1 MKLKLYLFLLVF
13 SCQFI
18 SFGQTLDQSN
28 TTATALVE
36 SLFGGSTQNL
46 SQSFTVGNT
55 GQLSRISVNVDNVT
69 NGPTLYVNCDL
80 IIYNGE
86 GFGGTVL
93 GTYGFAVPDNV
104 SGEFAINFAPIA
116 VTSNQVVTFKI
127 VANTTSSG
135 RVTLLTTND
144 TYSGGVFYNGA
155 PQAVPNRDL
164 WFKTYVTSSAA
175 THLNF
180 DGVDDYVQVPAGI
193 NLANSSFTVEFM
205 AKRTATNV
213 NNYVLKQGN
222 EVNNNLLHIGFRDN
236 NDFTFA
242 FWFNDINIPVSNYV
256 ADTNWH
262 HWSCVYNNVN
272 GTRQVYQDGVLVASD
287 SGVSPYT
294 GSGAIQI
301 GSFNGNYYFYNG
313 GIDDVRIWN
322 IVRTAEQVN
331 GSKNCE
337 LQGTETGLVAYYKFN
352 QGFDAADN
360 TSITTLTDATANVNN
375 GTLVNFTKTGTT
387 SNFLSGSPVT
397 TGSVIPSAATVTT
410 PVIYTQGAT
419 ATALTATVGAN
430 GTSFV
435 WYTTATGGTGVATAP
450 TPSTA
455 TGGNTSYW
463 VSSANANGC
472 ESART
477 EIVVTVNALATH
489 LNFDGTDDS
498 VSLPVNIGN
507 TLSGGTEVTIEYWFK
522 GTNVQSAVRIQN
534 TSNWIV
540 AGWNLAGNPQFLVST
555 DGGTNGVVIA
565 NSSSI
570 QDNTWH
576 HVACVWKKNEI
587 FATYLDGVLQNSRV
601 AANVNLPIFSAND
614 GFIGALLG
622 SSEFTNG
629 NLDEV
634 RIWNRALPLVEIQNN
649 MNCELPTPSTQNG
662 LVAYYQFNQG
672 VNGLSNAGVTTLT
685 DASANANNGTLS
697 NFALT
702 GTASNWLASSPI
714 VTGSNCTVL
723 SSSSF
728 AVDSNVNLY
737 PNPTNGTLNIDLNN
751 LTNVSVSI
759 YDINGRVILNKD
771 LSGNENSVDLSNF
784 QTGMYLFKIKSS
796 EGEINK
802 KVVKK

>member
-1 MKLKLYLFLLVF
+1 MKLKLYLFLLTF

-28 TTATALVE
+28 TTATAVVE

-397 TGSVIPSAATVTT
+397 TGSAIPSAATVTT

-489 LNFDGTDDS
+489 LNFDG
-498 VSLPVNIGN
+498 VNDYVQAP
-507 TLSGGTEVTIEYWFK
+507 SGI
-522 GTNVQSAVRIQN
+522 N
-534 TSNWIV
+534 
-540 AGWNLAGNPQFLVST
+540 
-555 DGGTNGVVIA
+555 IA
-565 NSSSI
+565 NSSFTIEFYAKRSLSNTNDYVFNQGSFSTNNNLHI
-570 QDNTWH
+570 GFRDNDNFLFAFYNNDLNIPAANYVSDNEWH
-576 HVACVWKKNEI
+576 HWSCVYNITDGSRVVYQDGIVVASQ
-587 FATYLDGVLQNSRV
+587 TTGVAPYGGSGSVQIGSQNSYQH
-601 AANVNLPIFSAND
+601 FFD
-614 GFIGALLG
+614 
-622 SSEFTNG
+622 G

-634 RIWNRALPLVEIQNN
+634 RIWNRALSLVEIQNN
-649 MNCELPTPSTQNG
+649 INCELPTPSTQNG

-672 VNGLSNAGVTTLT
+672 DNGLSNAGINTLT